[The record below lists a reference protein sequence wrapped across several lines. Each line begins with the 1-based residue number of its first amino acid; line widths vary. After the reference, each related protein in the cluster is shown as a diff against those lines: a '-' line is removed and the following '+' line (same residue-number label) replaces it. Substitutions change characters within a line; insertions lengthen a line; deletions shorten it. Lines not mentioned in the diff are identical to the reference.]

1 LLPGKFPVEM
11 AVRYAD
17 LPEPPQPMP
26 SGWPALFDFCDL
38 R

>member
-1 LLPGKFPVEM
+1 M

-17 LPEPPQPMP
+17 LGVKYM
-26 SGWPALFDFCDL
+26 CVIVI

>member
-1 LLPGKFPVEM
+1 LEM

-17 LPEPPQPMP
+17 LPEPPTPLP
-26 SGWPALFDFCDL
+26 SGWAGLLCLYEL